1 MKNNILI
8 RSGHAP
14 MLNSG
19 FKLQQGVVLLE
30 SMIAI
35 LIFSMGILA
44 LVGLQTAMVK
54 NTSDA
59 KYRSEATFVAQQK
72 IGEIWTNSKNFP
84 VCPAGDLA
92 DYIVV
97 DEDISALLPAGKR
110 TVAVSPER
118 VVTVTVTWQL
128 PGEALHNYT
137 TNARIEGIC

>member
-14 MLNSG
+14 KLISG

-59 KYRSEATFVAQQK
+59 KYRSEAAFAAQQK
-72 IGEIWTNSKNFP
+72 LGEIWTNARNLP
-84 VCPAGDLA
+84 GGLA
-92 DYIVV
+92 DYAVV
-97 DEDISALLPAGKR
+97 DENISALLPDGKR
-110 TVAVSPER
+110 TVIISPER

-137 TNARIEGIC
+137 TNARIEGI

>member
-1 MKNNILI
+1 MKSNVLI
-8 RSGHAP
+8 RNNRSSAP
-14 MLNSG
+14 NSS

-30 SMIAI
+30 SMIAF

-44 LVGLQTAMVK
+44 LVGLQAAMVK

-72 IGEIWTNSKNFP
+72 MGEIWTNSKNF
-84 VCPAGDLA
+84 AGGLA
-92 DYIVV
+92 DYAGV
-97 DEDISALLPAGKR
+97 EDISAQLPAGTR

-128 PGEALHNYT
+128 PGEAQHNYT
-137 TNARIEGIC
+137 TNARIEGI

>member
-8 RSGHAP
+8 RNNRSSVSNCN
-14 MLNSG
+14 L
-19 FKLQQGVVLLE
+19 KLQHGVVLLE
-30 SMIAI
+30 SLIAI

-44 LVGLQTAMVK
+44 LVGLQSAMVK

-72 IGEIWTNSKNFP
+72 LGEIWTNSRNL
-84 VCPAGDLA
+84 AGLA
-92 DYIVV
+92 DYAVV
-97 DEDISALLPAGKR
+97 DEDISIRLPAGKR

-118 VVTVTVTWQL
+118 VVTVTVTWQV

-137 TNARIEGIC
+137 TNARIEGI